1 MDQMPKDKLHA
12 GADERTPSRPQYFSW
27 INSTN
32 EGSSESQTLTNLAY
46 FKWLR
51 DTYGMELE
59 IYAWDAGNLDG
70 SRSTYETLSSPKLI
84 KQYPRGYAPIAEAAA
99 EAGIRLGVWCG
110 PDGYGDTPEE
120 AEARRELLVS
130 LCRDYHFA
138 QFKIDGVCSRL
149 REEKQGE
156 FVKTMKE
163 CRKYSPDL
171 ILLNHRLRLGIGEPY
186 ATTFLWEGV
195 ETYVD
200 VHITNVKPA
209 PHHRGFIFRRSNVP
223 GLLRLAE
230 DHGVCISS
238 CVDYFE
244 DDLIYQAF
252 GRCLILAPEVYGNP
266 WLMRDD
272 EQEKLAAIYNLHR
285 KWRDILVDG
294 AVLPEEVYGPS
305 AVVRGD
311 GKRRFII
318 TGNDSWDSSTV
329 TLKLDEE
336 IGLLP
341 CDKVLVKML
350 HPYEEFVCVKN
361 YGETA
366 SVKLS
371 PFRAALIEVTDASVA
386 EPVLTG
392 CRYVE
397 IPRPEGGGREV
408 RLMATDGKIGVLK
421 NGVETTPDGVI
432 YDGPSFDETVK
443 DPVRIDRVDGWER
456 ESGLSDAE
464 RIYETALFAMN
475 NDSLE
480 YRSLLRSGETE
491 IPEVKAARDAFFGQ
505 DTYKLRG
512 CESRLCF
519 DGRDDTFFD
528 GGSKVFYGGYMREGG
543 ECLRIDL
550 GDVCEADR
558 LVVEYFETDEE
569 TPELLHQRISE
580 AGDFSRDLGFWNE
593 APLEGIE
600 TLCDWDQKVVV
611 NDVHNI
617 VSVKGKKMR
626 ATYRIGGKMRY
637 FRAKYAPDRIYKIA
651 ALKGDREIPLTD
663 PKALV
668 LLPHFAEKTVF
679 GIRKTLFTV
688 DKNVRE
694 GSYLAVSVHGDHGV
708 EGAYAVAEINGIPEG
723 APDRA
728 PSYPCV
734 AWECAVRPV
743 ESGYCYY
750 FPVTERMKGRR
761 VTVKVLECTKEATE
775 CSLSVHLCEPNDRR
789 DGVVVTFPG

>member
-1 MDQMPKDKLHA
+1 MEYQQKDKLRA
-12 GADERTPSRPQYFSW
+12 GADEKTPSRPQYFSW

-32 EGSSESQTLTNLAY
+32 EGSSEGQTIANLNY

-51 DTYGMELE
+51 DTYGMRLE

-70 SRSTYETLSSPKLI
+70 SRGTYETLGSPKLI
-84 KQYPRGYAPIAEAAA
+84 KQYPRGYAPVAEAAA

-130 LCRDYHFA
+130 LCRDLHFA
-138 QFKIDGVCSRL
+138 QFKIDGVCSGL

-156 FVKTMKE
+156 FVKTLTE
-163 CRKYSPDL
+163 CRRYSPDL

-200 VHITNVKPA
+200 VHIANEKPA
-209 PHHRGFIFRRSNVP
+209 PHHRGFIFGRGNVP

-238 CVDYFE
+238 CIDYFE

-272 EQEKLAAIYNLHR
+272 EQEKMAAIYNLHR

-294 AVLPEEVYGPS
+294 MLLPESYGPN
-305 AVVRGD
+305 AVARGD
-311 GKRRFII
+311 GKRRFIV
-318 TGNDSWDSSTV
+318 TGNDSWESRTV

-336 IGLLP
+336 IGLQS
-341 CDKVLVKML
+341 CDRVVVKMI

-361 YGETA
+361 YGECVA
-366 SVKLS
+366 VRLA

-392 CRYVE
+392 CRYNG
-397 IPRPEGGGREV
+397 IPRPEGGKREV
-408 RLMATDGKIGVLK
+408 RIIAADGDIGVVK
-421 NGVETTPDGVI
+421 NGEITYPDEKI
-432 YDGPSFDETVK
+432 YDGPSFDMTVK

-480 YRSLLRSGETE
+480 YRSLLRSGETA
-491 IPEVKAARDAFFGQ
+491 IPEVRAARDAFFGQ

-512 CESRLCF
+512 CESRNCF

-528 GGSKVFYGGYMREGG
+528 GGTKVFYGGYMRHDG
-543 ECLRIDL
+543 ECLRVDL
-550 GDVCEADR
+550 GAPADADR
-558 LVVEYFETDEE
+558 IIIEYFETDEE
-569 TPELLHQRISE
+569 TPELLRQRISE
-580 AGDFSRDLGFWNE
+580 EGDFSRDLGSWAS

-600 TLCDWDQKVVV
+600 TLTEWDQKVVV

-626 ATYRIGGKMRY
+626 ATYLIGGKIRY
-637 FRAKYAPDRIYKIA
+637 FRAKHAPDRIYRIA
-651 ALKGDREIPLTD
+651 ALKDGEEIPLTD

-679 GIRKTLFTV
+679 GIRKTLFSL

-694 GSYLAVSVHGDHGV
+694 GSYLAVSVHGEHGE
-708 EGAYAVAEINGIPEG
+708 EGAYAVVEINGIPEG

-734 AWECAVRPV
+734 AWECSVCSSD
-743 ESGYCYY
+743 EGYCYY

-761 VTVKVLECTKEATE
+761 VTVKVLECSKKATE

-789 DGVVVTFPG
+789 EGVVVPFPG

>member
-1 MDQMPKDKLHA
+1 MEYPQKDRLRA
-12 GADERTPSRPQYFSW
+12 GADEKTPSRPQYFSW

-32 EGSSESQTLTNLAY
+32 EGSSEAQTIANLNY

-51 DTYGMELE
+51 DAYGMQLE

-70 SRSTYETLSSPKLI
+70 SRGTYETLGSPKLI
-84 KQYPRGYAPIAEAAA
+84 KQYPRGYAPVAEAAA

-110 PDGYGDTPEE
+110 PDGYGNTPEE

-130 LCRDYHFA
+130 LCRDLHFA
-138 QFKIDGVCSRL
+138 QFKIDGVCSGL

-156 FVKTMKE
+156 FVKTLTE

-200 VHITNVKPA
+200 VHIANEKPA
-209 PHHRGFIFRRSNVP
+209 PHHREFIFGRGNVP

-238 CVDYFE
+238 CIDYFE

-252 GRCLILAPEVYGNP
+252 GRCLILAPEIYGNP

-294 AVLPEEVYGPS
+294 MLLPESYGPNS
-305 AVVRGD
+305 VARGD
-311 GKRRFII
+311 GKRRFIV
-318 TGNDSWDSSTV
+318 TGNDTWESRTV
-329 TLKLDEE
+329 TLKLDGE
-336 IGLLP
+336 IGLMP
-341 CDKVLVKML
+341 CDRVVVKMI

-361 YGETA
+361 YGECA
-366 SVKLS
+366 AVKLA

-392 CRYVE
+392 CRYNE
-397 IPRPEGGGREV
+397 IPRPDGARREV
-408 RLMATDGKIGVLK
+408 RIMAASGNIGLVK
-421 NGVETTPDGVI
+421 NGEITYPEEQI
-432 YDGPSFDETVK
+432 YEGKPFDLTVK
-443 DPVRIDRVDGWER
+443 DPVRVDRNDGWER
-456 ESGLSDAE
+456 ESGLSEAE
-464 RIYETALFAMN
+464 QLYETALFAMD

-480 YRSLLRSGETE
+480 YRSLLRSGGTAV
-491 IPEVKAARDAFFGQ
+491 PEVRAARDAFFAQ

-528 GGSKVFYGGYMREGG
+528 GGTKVFYGGAMRQFG
-543 ECLRIDL
+543 ECLRVDL
-550 GDVCEADR
+550 GAPAEADR
-558 LVVEYFETDEE
+558 IIIEYFETDEE
-569 TPELLHQRISE
+569 TPELLRQRISE
-580 AGDFSRDLGFWNE
+580 KGDFSADLGSWSE
-593 APLEGIE
+593 APLEGIKS
-600 TLCDWDQKVVV
+600 LCKWEQKVVV

-617 VSVKGKKMR
+617 VSVPGKKMR

-637 FRAKYAPDRIYKIA
+637 FRAPDAPDRIYKIA
-651 ALKGDREIPLTD
+651 VLKDGKEIAPEN
-663 PKALV
+663 PKAQV
-668 LLPHFAEKTVF
+668 LLPHFNGRTVF
-679 GIRKTLFTV
+679 GIRRTSFSL
-688 DKNVRE
+688 DKEIRD
-694 GSYLAVSVHGDHGV
+694 GSYLAVSIHGAHGD
-708 EGAYAVAEINGIPEG
+708 EGAYAVLEIDGTPVG
-723 APDRA
+723 AADRA

-734 AWECAVRPV
+734 AWECGAWPRDR
-743 ESGYCYY
+743 GYSYY
-750 FPVTERMKGRR
+750 FPVTEKMKGHR
-761 VTVKVLECTKEATE
+761 VTAKVLECTAGAKECALT
-775 CSLSVHLCEPNDRR
+775 VHLCEPNDRR
-789 DGVVVTFPG
+789 EGVVVPFPG